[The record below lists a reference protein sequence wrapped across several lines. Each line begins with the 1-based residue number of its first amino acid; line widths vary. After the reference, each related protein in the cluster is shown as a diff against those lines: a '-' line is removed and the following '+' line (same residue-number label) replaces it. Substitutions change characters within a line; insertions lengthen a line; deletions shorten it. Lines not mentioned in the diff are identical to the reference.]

1 MNPTANPSPPPPL
14 PFHRKLVFAALLAVV
29 TLAVLLAGLEFAL
42 RLAGYGFS
50 PHFAR
55 RTTTH
60 SGERVWRD
68 NRSFTAPFFSPELV
82 RRPVP
87 FRIPAQKAPGTYR
100 IFILGSSAA
109 MGDPEPSFSLA
120 RMLEAMLRDAYPRLR
135 FEVVN
140 AGVTAINSH
149 LVRGIAADCA
159 RLEPDLFIVYEGHN
173 EVIGPFGPAGVFT
186 PFLRSE
192 TAIRTLVW
200 LKGTR
205 TGQLV
210 AALTR
215 SASGKSGLPEEW
227 GGMQMFLRQQIAHD
241 DPRLDLVRAHFRANL
256 ISIAEAAHDAGARTL
271 LCTVVTNQREFAP
284 FLSRHHPGLSADDL
298 ARWNEHL
305 HAAQSAERAGDL
317 AAAEAALRAALALDD
332 EPAELAF
339 RLGRLL
345 LRTGRRVEAQA
356 FLQRALALDTLRFR
370 ADHTLNRVI
379 RDLRNSGVPG
389 LEVVDLA
396 SSLAARS
403 EGGIPCNEFLYEH
416 VHLTLR
422 GTYEAAR
429 DLFTQVSAD
438 LARRQLI
445 GVAISPTFSY
455 DEARMRLGFTTH
467 EQAMIALEL
476 LNRFRSPPF
485 TGQIDHAFRVES
497 WERVAQRATT
507 LLAQPDALAAL
518 RASYQQALTRSP
530 DDWILARNAGAM
542 FVARQAPAEAL
553 PLLERAHTWIDD
565 DVDTLV
571 ALGWAHHALG
581 HAAEA
586 EAAFANARVLEPR
599 YPNLPRPASKSR

>member
-1 MNPTANPSPPPPL
+1 VNPTADPSSPPTLPL
-14 PFHRKLVFAALLAVV
+14 HRKLVFAAMLAVV
-29 TLAVLLAGLEFAL
+29 VLAVLLVGLELAL

-55 RTTTH
+55 RTATP
-60 SGERVWRD
+60 SGERIWRE

-87 FRIPAQKAPGTYR
+87 FRLPTQKTPDTYR
-100 IFILGSSAA
+100 IFVLGSSAA

-120 RMLEAMLRDAYPRLR
+120 RMLETMLRDAYPSLR

-173 EVIGPFGPAGVFT
+173 EVIGPFGPAGVLA

-192 TAIRTLVW
+192 TAVRALVW

-205 TGQLV
+205 TGQFV
-210 AALTR
+210 AALGR
-215 SASGKSGLPEEW
+215 SASGEPGAPDEW
-227 GGMQMFLRQQIAHD
+227 GGMQMFLNQQIAHD
-241 DPRLDLVRAHFRANL
+241 DPRLDFVRAHFRANL
-256 ISIAEAAHDAGARTL
+256 ISIAERAHDSGARTL
-271 LCTVVTNQREFAP
+271 LCTVLTNQRGFAP
-284 FLSRHHPGLSADDL
+284 FLSRHRPGLSADDL

-305 HAAQSAERAGDL
+305 RAAQSAERAADL
-317 AAAEAALRAALALDD
+317 AAAESAYRAALAIDD
-332 EPAELAF
+332 EHAELVF

-345 LRTGRRVEAQA
+345 LRAGRRLEAQS

-370 ADHTLNRVI
+370 TDHTLNRVI
-379 RDLRNSGVPG
+379 RDLRLSNVPG
-389 LEVVDLA
+389 LEVIDLA

-403 EGGIPCNEFLYEH
+403 EGGAAGNEFLYEH

-438 LARRQLI
+438 LARRRLI
-445 GVAISPTFSY
+445 GVEIPPTLSY
-455 DEARMRLGFTTH
+455 EEARVRLGFTAH

-485 TGQIDHAFRVES
+485 TGQLDHAFRIES
-497 WERVAQRATT
+497 WQRVADRATA
-507 LLAQPDALAAL
+507 LLAQPEALDAL
-518 RASYQQALTRSP
+518 RASYQQALAASP

-553 PLLERAHTWIDD
+553 PLLERARAWIDD

-571 ALGWAHHALG
+571 ALGWAHQALG
-581 HAAEA
+581 HVAEA
-586 EAAFANARVLEPR
+586 DAVFAQARSLEPR
-599 YPNLPRPASKSR
+599 YPNLPPLTPDQP